1 MLVIYFVSMETKCNT
16 LTVYIS
22 GLEGGWAGLLTCFEE
37 YQPVVQGT
45 LKFTVLK
52 RLVSNL
58 QTSCLNIMKAK
69 IA

>member
-1 MLVIYFVSMETKCNT
+1 MEEQKKKV
-16 LTVYIS
+16 TVYIS
-22 GLEGGWAGLLTCFEE
+22 GLQSGWAGLLTCFEE

-45 LKFTVLK
+45 LKFTVLN

-58 QTSCLNIMKAK
+58 QTSYVNIMKAK